1 MVVLV
6 VLQPLAVQAVVEN
19 QTLVKR
25 VVLAQRDK
33 VTLEV
38 QVLVVVAVQAA
49 AAVKAALVSLVR
61 VATVATAAQAQLV

>member
-1 MVVLV
+1 M
-6 VLQPLAVQAVVEN
+6 LQPLAVQAVVEN
-19 QTLVKR
+19 HTLVKR

-33 VTLEV
+33 VTLGV